1 MKGMGKTLAEK
12 ILSEKSGEDAAPGD
26 IVTVPVDFVFAHDG
40 TMPLAIQQMENEL
53 GTRKVFDPEKVAAI
67 CDHASPS
74 PSEQVSNVHI
84 FMRKFARENNIHFY
98 ENGDGIC
105 HQIIAEKVSAPGKVI
120 IGGDSHTCTH
130 GALTAFATGMGS
142 TDVAAIM
149 AFGKTWLRVP
159 ETFKFQVDGKLPKW
173 VTSKDV
179 FLHIVKEI
187 TADGA
192 TYMSMEFLGSTI
204 KDMTVESRLVL
215 SNMAIE
221 AGGKVGLC
229 PSDAKVKAFLKKHG
243 RESEYRKL
251 EPDKGAIY
259 TDELDVDASTLEPL
273 IAAPHRVDNV
283 KPVTEFAGMPL
294 DQVCIG
300 SCTNGRI
307 EDLTAA
313 AKILKGKKVHKDT
326 RLVVY
331 PASRRVLAE
340 AIKLGI
346 IEILVQAG
354 AAVCAPGCGFCIG
367 RTVALGDGEKVLSTQ
382 NRNFKGRMG
391 NNMSEI
397 YLSSV
402 PVAAVSAIYGKVTD
416 PREAL

>member
-1 MKGMGKTLAEK
+1 MGKTLAEK
-12 ILSEKSGEDAAPGD
+12 ILSEKSGQDAAPGD
-26 IVTVPVDFVFAHDG
+26 IVDVPVDFVFAHDG
-40 TMPLAIQQMENEL
+40 TMPLAIQQMEKEL
-53 GTRKVFDPEKVAAI
+53 KTRKVFDPEKVASV

-74 PSEQVSNVHI
+74 PSEQVSNVQI
-84 FMRKFARENNIHFY
+84 FMRKFARENGIYSF

-105 HQIIAEKVSAPGKVI
+105 HQIVAEKFSAPGKII

-130 GALTAFATGMGS
+130 GALTAFGTGMGS
-142 TDVAAIM
+142 TDVGAIM
-149 AFGKTWLRVP
+149 AYGRTWLRVP
-159 ETFKFQVDGKLPKW
+159 ESFKFTVDGELPKW

-192 TYMSMEFLGSTI
+192 TYMSMEFSGSTI
-204 KDMTVESRLVL
+204 KNMSVESRLVL

-229 PSDAKVKAFLKKHG
+229 PADARVRAFLKKHG
-243 RESEYRKL
+243 RQDEFRAIVA
-251 EPDKGAIY
+251 DKDAAY
-259 TDELDVDASTLEPL
+259 SDELYVDAAGLEPL

-283 KPVTEFAGMPL
+283 KPVTELAGMPL

-300 SCTNGRI
+300 SCTNGRL
-307 EDLTAA
+307 EDLAIAA
-313 AKILKGKKVHKDT
+313 EILKGKKVQRDT

-340 AIKLGI
+340 AIRAGI
-346 IEILVQAG
+346 IETLVQAG

-391 NNMSEI
+391 NNKSEI
-397 YLSSV
+397 YLSNV

-416 PREAL
+416 PREVL